1 MSRAYVSTAVRREI
15 AERDRH
21 RCAYCLSSEVLSG
34 ISLAID
40 HIVPVSAEGNSE
52 PDNLC
57 LACRSCNEFKG
68 NQQVALDPISGEL
81 VSLFNPRQQLW
92 SDHFRWQDEGVRVE
106 GQTAVGRATVEALKL
121 NNSLIVKSR
130 ARWVQVGWHPPR
142 D

>member
-92 SDHFRWQDEGVRVE
+92 SDH
-106 GQTAVGRATVEALKL
+106 
-121 NNSLIVKSR
+121 
-130 ARWVQVGWHPPR
+130 
-142 D
+142 